1 MQIRIKGE
9 LFHMHPHEEKKYGL
23 DKDHVIIDKAAFVA
37 VIQEV
42 QELRSQISTMKEDG
56 NGSSDRQ

>member
-9 LFHMHPHEEKKYGL
+9 LFHTHLHEERKFGL

-37 VIQEV
+37 AIREI
-42 QELRSQISTMKEDG
+42 QELRGRLIKLERS
-56 NGSSDRQ
+56 